1 MRRADLL
8 VLLAVIALGGFI
20 AIQAIG
26 VRPSAPTRAEAPAP
40 DSIGAT
46 DAAPGNETVVASGGI
61 PAPTRNLDAI
71 RRHLQERAQGTFVGD
86 ILALR
91 DSNIARWIDRREKPV
106 TVWIDERS
114 PLTGPDQALASHV
127 RSAFI
132 DWGAA
137 GVPLAFTF
145 IGDSSRAE
153 VRVTFIER
161 FEQLM
166 SGRTVWT
173 RDPNWW
179 IIGGSIQLALRSGS
193 GHVLTPDQFH
203 AIALHEIGHLL
214 GLDHTS
220 DTLAIMAPR
229 VRALSLTPQDV
240 ATMRLIYELPPGTV
254 KAAR

>member
-8 VLLAVIALGGFI
+8 VVLAVIALGGFV
-20 AIQAIG
+20 AIQSMG
-26 VRPSAPTRAEAPAP
+26 VHRSAPAQAEAPAAAP
-40 DSIGAT
+40 IGAA
-46 DAAPGNETVVASGGI
+46 DASSASETVVASTGI
-61 PAPTRNLDAI
+61 PAPVRNIDAI
-71 RRHLQERAQGTFVGD
+71 RQRLQDRAAGTFIGD

-91 DSNIARWIDRREKPV
+91 DSNIARWVDRRDKPV
-106 TVWIDERS
+106 TVWIEDRA
-114 PLTGPDQALASHV
+114 PLMGPDQSLAALV

-137 GVPLAFTF
+137 GVPLAFSF
-145 IGDSSRAE
+145 VGDSSRAE
-153 VRVTFIER
+153 VKVTLVDR
-161 FEQLM
+161 FEQARAGL
-166 SGRTVWT
+166 TIWT

-179 IIGGSIQLALRSGS
+179 IIGGSIQLALHSGS

-214 GLDHTS
+214 GLDHTR

-229 VRALSLTPQDV
+229 VRALTLTPQDV